1 MGQGLRVVHQRDGR
15 SKARVRKARWTP
27 TATTMMAIAL
37 IALRELACL
46 IPDDDLAWRIH
57 LTSNELLLAALSL
70 LMPQRWLGAGLCAVF
85 ITQAIDEVLDGNLFN
100 DGIWEYPAAALI
112 LFISWMTQRKR

>member
-1 MGQGLRVVHQRDGR
+1 
-15 SKARVRKARWTP
+15 
-27 TATTMMAIAL
+27 MMAIAL